1 MSTFEQAPRDGT
13 TAQVDDVKER
23 AIETVAEVDAGAMY
37 VAGVAVDEA
46 VDTARDAK
54 EAARGFFEE
63 TRTQLADQAAVQ
75 QRRAADALRGT
86 GDELEGLTAGATSGG
101 AATDAV
107 RMIGQQ
113 SRRAAEWLE
122 QREPAD
128 IVGEV
133 RRYARR
139 HTVAFVVSAL
149 AVGIVAG
156 RLTRALA
163 SDAHDTAGSR
173 DAALRGR
180 GGGTSVASA
189 SPAGTV
195 GGGQGSAP
203 GLGMPRGTTPAGG
216 ETPIADAL
224 EHDAPADDTGE
235 TGGISRPGAAVAGG
249 ADGGADRTGDAWAPS
264 GGARP

>member
-13 TAQVDDVKER
+13 TTPGDDVKER
-23 AIETVAEVDAGAMY
+23 AIDTVAEVDAGAMY

-86 GDELEGLTAGATSGG
+86 GDELEELTSGATSGG

-107 RMIGQQ
+107 RMIGRQT
-113 SRRAAEWLE
+113 RRAADWLE

-128 IVGEV
+128 VVGEV

-139 HTVAFVVSAL
+139 HTVAFVVTAF

-156 RLTRALA
+156 RVTRALV
-163 SDAHDTAGSR
+163 SDAHDTGGSR
-173 DAALRGR
+173 DGASRGR
-180 GGGTSVASA
+180 SGGMVATPASA
-189 SPAGTV
+189 SGTV
-195 GGGQGSAP
+195 GGRRPSSATLGTQG
-203 GLGMPRGTTPAGG
+203 GTVAGD
-216 ETPIADAL
+216 TPIADAL
-224 EHDAPADDTGE
+224 GQDARAGGTTTPGGPAST
-235 TGGISRPGAAVAGG
+235 PLAGG
-249 ADGGADRTGDAWAPS
+249 ADAGADRSGDAWSPS
-264 GGARP
+264 GGTRP